1 MATWTNRSG
10 KETITSSANQTL
22 ELQQIKKWL
31 LGLEKIWVHFTPP
44 FFELE
49 AKNMVCTM
57 NHFCHKLLLYA
68 IMYCRYKSCN
78 GNLDRSALTLISTY
92 GFGELLVCGGGVQLL
107 TSIQGIE
114 KYWYRSFWFLAT
126 STEDNPGFIQSLN
139 MLGPGNL
146 WGNYQRVKIL
156 FYIQYPSWKCC
167 QNRSLPYCMKDKLIK
182 IVLDWY
188 ETSPKHV
195 HFQDSEKRW

>member
-1 MATWTNRSG
+1 MATWPG
-10 KETITSSANQTL
+10 KNLGSFYTSIFRAWS
-22 ELQQIKKWL
+22 KKWCVL
-31 LGLEKIWVHFTPP
+31 WIL
-44 FFELE
+44 
-49 AKNMVCTM
+49 
-57 NHFCHKLLLYA
+57 FCHKLLLYSF
-68 IMYCRYKSCN
+68 MYCRYRKCN

-92 GFGELLVCGGGVQLL
+92 GFGELLLCGGGVQLL

-195 HFQDSEKRW
+195 NFQDSGKKDDNQLIKCKRSR